1 MIVLPNGEKNSHTHT
16 MEQTKVSECRGVHRC
31 DQNLENGGC
40 WLPQWSQTVSP
51 LPPPAHRRRQC
62 GSAGIWLCSDSPA
75 QPTLVSSKFTEPCGW
90 GKGTREPLDP
100 ASLHKEKTPGSQ
112 LRSCG
117 WQACL
122 LLLYPS
128 NHPPDHLKTASCQHG
143 PGVGAAHAIV
153 GAQAPVEAELG
164 THNQNLPSA
173 GRQAD
178 RRRGWLS
185 SGERGAGTGE
195 GCALLFVSNCL
206 CS

>member
-1 MIVLPNGEKNSHTHT
+1 MTKILKMAVAGCLSGLRMSLPSHPHPTGADNVD
-16 MEQTKVSECRGVHRC
+16 QRGV
-31 DQNLENGGC
+31 
-40 WLPQWSQTVSP
+40 
-51 LPPPAHRRRQC
+51 
-62 GSAGIWLCSDSPA
+62 WLCSDSPA
-75 QPTLVSSKFTEPCGW
+75 QPTLVFSKFTEPCGW